1 MRPLMVAVERMR
13 RMLAMIVGMLRV
25 TFRKLFFHCS
35 CAAMVLP
42 CYSDEGTIEVTSDDD
57 VVEVPSKM

>member
-1 MRPLMVAVERMR
+1 
-13 RMLAMIVGMLRV
+13 MIVGMLRV

-35 CAAMVLP
+35 CAAMVSP

-57 VVEVPSKM
+57 VVEVPSKL